1 MSNVRYIDVNAT
13 NSVKNETNN
22 RWTYK
27 VNDGL
32 YLPTGTQVEVA
43 NSLVNLP
50 GIVGSSIEIEKDIEE
65 IICFQY
71 YQVDTSYQ
79 TPVAKIAVP
88 GDDTTAYTALLNV
101 QAEIN
106 PASLTQSTYINEAA
120 ESNYFRDYWGYSECI
135 MPLHTVAK
143 VDTTLL
149 PEAPIV
155 VPFCGQ
161 AQIKVSKGIYSI
173 TELSELITD
182 QINRKVNLDD
192 PSFTYVNEKKDT
204 FLNDSSLGPF
214 NGSVVN
220 NTTNRLG
227 RVETPL
233 FWEAYQLNHSYKV
246 EADPTQD
253 PLTSQNL
260 QYVGRQGAL
269 RADEPEI
276 PTIVATLPLEARHIM
291 DRIKDPS
298 NYTDSVPE
306 DLDPDIIWKFNGA
319 EKVYAKG
326 YQQSNGLPIKY
337 GYEFTPA
344 QQTNLMDGTTY
355 NLFDNNA
362 MAVGTTG
369 FKISYST
376 DKAGFNI
383 NYCHQ
388 PRQIPTHD
396 VRGNAL
402 SNPGQEAVYIKRVPQ
417 GNEIFD
423 NFPPTSSNPEAV
435 KPYPQLG
442 TTPTTEEINTIR
454 NTCNVPV
461 SRSSGIMIYN
471 FGFQTAKSL
480 ATKTSVKNLSEDIK
494 EYHTFEEFF
503 NTIEE
508 ARKAWE
514 QTIWFRLGF
523 SYDQLQNPNNFETQV
538 FYDRTP
544 TKNYGFTTNAEVDP
558 SILPF
563 QSTLYNA
570 YNITAA
576 NPDKDRAFGLP
587 AVPSIQ
593 LFNLLDSNVPSQ
605 AYNNNL
611 KASSKPSVAPFE
623 GSFYTMAIMIPI
635 QTTSEGLTA
644 KNLPTLSTNG
654 YMLVLSDIVDQND
667 FAGDQSELGIIDMVS
682 KSSLSN
688 QDFISD
694 RQVLTHV
701 LSNPKSINYININ
714 IVNPDLTDVS
724 LEPNSTILLKLSFP
738 RPKNTI
744 LIQNTEDNIADNIIT
759 QQTQQ
764 EFMEEMKASGMPTG
778 STSGGGDQPPAP
790 GGDGG
795 RVKRTAQKVREV
807 KAPEKEKPEEEGGEG
822 EEEEERVEV
831 KGGGRTTASQRREL
845 PLPEMRAGER
855 EEPREFE
862 RVPASRGR
870 KTGEVRPARE
880 APVRDLR
887 REPRRFPAPVE
898 SDQFKRERLRVAE
911 LLDKGK
917 ITRAEAKVRLEQIRR
932 RFEPGEQPRSL
943 RPIGASASGVRER
956 LARTAH
962 GRDALD
968 RQRQQQAQQ
977 RGQESAKQ

>member
-13 NSVKNETNN
+13 NSQKNETNN

-65 IICFQY
+65 TICFQY

-88 GDDTTAYTALLNV
+88 GDDTLAYTALLNV

-106 PASLTQSTYINEAA
+106 PGDLTDSAYINQAA
-120 ESNYFRDYWGYSECI
+120 EDGYFRDYWGYSECV
-135 MPLHTVAK
+135 MPLQTVAK

-149 PEAPIV
+149 PDAPIV

-161 AQIKVSKGIYSI
+161 AKIKVNKGIYSI

-192 PSFTYVNEKKDT
+192 PSFTYVNEKKDE
-204 FLNDSSLGPF
+204 FLEDANLGPF

-233 FWEAYQLNHSYKV
+233 FWDAYQKNHSYKV
-246 EADPTQD
+246 QADPTQD
-253 PLTSQNL
+253 PLDPNNL
-260 QYVGRQGAL
+260 SFVGRQGAL
-269 RADEPEI
+269 RSDESEI
-276 PTIVATLPLEARHIM
+276 PTIVATLPQEARAIM
-291 DRIKDPS
+291 DKIKNPD
-298 NYTDSVPE
+298 NYKNEVPD
-306 DLDPDIIWKFNGA
+306 DLDPNLIWKITGGTNR
-319 EKVYAKG
+319 VYAKG
-326 YQQSNGLPIKY
+326 YQQQNGLPIKY
-337 GYEFTPA
+337 GYDFTPA

-396 VRGNAL
+396 IRGNAL
-402 SNPGQEAVYIKRVPQ
+402 SNPGQEAVYVKRVPAS
-417 GNEIFD
+417 NEIFD
-423 NFPPTSSNPEAV
+423 AFPPSTADPDAI
-435 KPYPQLG
+435 KPYPNLG
-442 TTPTTEEINTIR
+442 TLPTTQEINTLR

-480 ATKTSVKNLSEDIK
+480 ATNTTVKNYSSDIQ
-494 EYHTFEEFF
+494 EYHTFEDFF
-503 NTIEE
+503 NNQEE

-514 QTIWFRLGF
+514 QTIWYRLGF

-538 FYDRTP
+538 FYDRDP
-544 TKNYGFTTNAEVDP
+544 VKNYGFTTNAEVDP

-587 AVPSIQ
+587 AIPSIQ

-611 KASSKPSVAPFE
+611 KASNKPSVAPFE

-724 LEPNSTILLKLSFP
+724 LEPNSTILLKLTFP

-778 STSGGGDQPPAP
+778 STSGGGDQPPDP
-790 GGDGG
+790 QGGGG
-795 RVKRTAQKVREV
+795 KVKRTAQRVREV
-807 KAPEKEKPEEEGGEG
+807 KEPEKEKPEEEGGEG

-831 KGGGRTTASQRREL
+831 KAGGGRRETSEL
-845 PLPEMRAGER
+845 RGGER
-855 EEPREFE
+855 EEPREFQSI
-862 RVPASRGR
+862 PALRGR
-870 KTGEVRPARE
+870 KTGKVVIPARE
-880 APVRDLR
+880 VPVRDLR
-887 REPRRFPAPVE
+887 RDPPRFQHPDSE
-898 SDQFKRERLRVAE
+898 QYKRERMRVAE

-917 ITRAEAKVRLEQIRR
+917 ITRSEAMVRLEQIRR
-932 RFEPGEQPRSL
+932 RHQPGEQPRSL

-977 RGQESAKQ
+977 RAQESSKQ